1 MSDLTIDG
9 VEYDSESL
17 SDEAKAQIASLQAEE
32 QKIAQTQQ
40 DLAILQ
46 TARNAYAAALKDILA
61 SE

>member
-1 MSDLTIDG
+1 MSDITIDG

-17 SDEAKAQIASLQAEE
+17 SDEAKAQIGSLQATE

>member
-17 SDEAKAQIASLQAEE
+17 SDEAKAQIGSLQATE